1 MDTVDDI
8 LQRHLDTLHAFVR
21 ARAGPAVAARE
32 SISDLVQSVCREVLE
47 QKERFEFRG
56 EAAFKSWLY
65 TTALRKIIER
75 NRHHRAQKRGF
86 GKNVAAATD
95 DASDRA
101 LLDQYATFT
110 TPSMHLAAREQ
121 IEAIEHALTQLSEQH
136 REVITLAKIVGL
148 PHDEIGKV
156 MGITEDASRQ
166 LLRRALMRLTGV
178 MEKGST

>member
-1 MDTVDDI
+1 MESVDAI
-8 LQRHLDTLHAFVR
+8 LQRHLITLHAFVR

-47 QKERFEFRG
+47 QQDRFEFRG

-86 GKNVAAATD
+86 GRQVRATAD
-95 DASDRA
+95 DGEDRA
-101 LLDQYATFT
+101 LLEQYATFS

-121 IEAIEHALTQLSEQH
+121 VAAIDEALAQLSEQH
-136 REVITLAKIVGL
+136 REVITLAKIAGL

-156 MGITEDASRQ
+156 MGISEEASRQ
-166 LLRRALMRLTGV
+166 LLRRALMRLTGILG
-178 MEKGST
+178 KGSA